1 MMFSSF
7 PLLAGREKIG
17 PPAIEFPSLNFS
29 PTAMTRRSPPA
40 VDQEVTLMFPF
51 RAEEITPVRDRGA
64 PVGNGPVKDPLR
76 GRPELSPFI
85 MGKTLGLSPRIQ
97 PGPV

>member
-1 MMFSSF
+1 
-7 PLLAGREKIG
+7 
-17 PPAIEFPSLNFS
+17 
-29 PTAMTRRSPPA
+29 MTRRVLPA
-40 VDQEVTLMFPF
+40 VDQETILMFPF

-64 PVGNGPVKDPLR
+64 PVGDGPVKDPLR

-85 MGKTLGLSPRIQ
+85 MGKTLGLPPRIQ